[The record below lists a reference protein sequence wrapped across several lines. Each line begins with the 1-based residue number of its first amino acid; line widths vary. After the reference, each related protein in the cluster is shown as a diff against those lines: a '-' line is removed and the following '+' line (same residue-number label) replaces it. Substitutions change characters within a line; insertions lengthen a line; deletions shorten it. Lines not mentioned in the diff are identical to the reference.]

1 MAASTLIFISG
12 GVRSGK
18 SSFAERIAI
27 EIAREKDGQLIYLAT
42 GVSSDSEMKE
52 RIETHQRD
60 RKMGPYKWKTI
71 ERSVQIAG
79 IADVINN
86 QDIILL
92 DCVTT
97 LLNNELFFTERTW
110 DEPFL
115 KTVKEDI
122 ITGIIS
128 IKNRAG
134 TMIVVSNEVL
144 NESLQGKDIVFEYGR
159 LLGQIHQELI
169 KVADQAYLVEAG
181 IPIVMK
187 GERKC

>member
-42 GVSSDSEMKE
+42 GVTSDSEMKE